1 MNELSRTIKK
11 LSILFALLCSLMISE
26 AQTIKYYTNPILTGF
41 YPDPSI
47 CRVGNDYYLVNS
59 TFAYFP
65 GIPVFHSKDL
75 VNWRLIGHVMS
86 RNEQMDLRGMGTSRA
101 IFAPTIRYHDGLF
114 YVTCTLVDGKG
125 NFVVTAKDP
134 AGPWSN
140 PVWLPEINGIDPS
153 PFFDDDG
160 KAYIVYNSIPPGNQP
175 LYDGHRT
182 LRINEFDPKTLKISS
197 DNRILVNGGTD
208 ISQKPSWIEGPHLIK
223 KYGYYYLVAAEGGTY
238 ENHSVVAFRSKTL
251 EGPFVPYE
259 KNPILTQRHLSAN
272 RKHPIT
278 SVGHADLVELPNG
291 EWQAVF
297 LATRPYEGNHYNTGR
312 ETFLAPV
319 KWMDEW
325 PHISPGNEEVQYQY
339 PLPLPE
345 KKLDKHTYSGNFTL
359 RDEFTT
365 PQLHPDWFFLRN
377 PEEAWY
383 SLKDHVGAVALRL
396 RPETCMGTGNP
407 SFIAR
412 RQQHQRGEASTGLSF
427 VPAAPNEKAGLL
439 VFQNEDH
446 FYYLC
451 QSVEA
456 GKPVVQLYQSV
467 KDPKDSTDMKLLASQ
482 PVAVRTGNALQ
493 LKIASEVDTYAFYY
507 SGDGKKWELLKMGV
521 DARWLSTQ
529 TGGGFVGCVFALY
542 ASSHAKESNTKAT
555 YHWFE
560 YRGNDEVFRKK

>member
-1 MNELSRTIKK
+1 MRK

-26 AQTIKYYTNPILTGF
+26 AQTTKNYTNPILAGF

-47 CRVGNDYYLVNS
+47 CRMGDDYYLVNS

-75 VNWRLIGHVMS
+75 VNWRLIGHAMS
-86 RNEQMDLRGMGTSRA
+86 RNEQMDLKGMGTSRA

-140 PVWLPEINGIDPS
+140 PAWLPEVNGIDPS

-160 KAYIVYNSIPPGNQP
+160 KTYIVYNSIPPDDQP

-182 LRINEFDPKTLKISS
+182 IRINEFDPGTLKIVS

-208 ISQKPSWIEGPHLIK
+208 ISQKPSWIEGPHLFK
-223 KYGYYYLVAAEGGTY
+223 KYGYYYLLAAEGGTY
-238 ENHSVVAFRSKTL
+238 ENHSVVIFRSKTL
-251 EGPFVPYE
+251 DGPFEPYG
-259 KNPILTQRHLSAN
+259 KNPILTQRHLPGT
-272 RKHPIT
+272 RKNPIT
-278 SVGHADLVELPNG
+278 SVGHADFVELPNG

-297 LATRPYEGNHYNTGR
+297 LATRPYEGNYYNTGR

-319 KWMDEW
+319 KWVDEW
-325 PHISPGNEEVQYQY
+325 PQICSGNEEVQYRY

-345 KKLDKHTYSGNFTL
+345 KKLDNHTYSGNFTI
-359 RDEFTT
+359 RDEFSA

-377 PEEAWY
+377 PEESWY
-383 SLKDHVGAVALRL
+383 NLNDPKGALTLRL
-396 RPETCMGTGNP
+396 RPETCMGAGNP

-412 RQQHQRGEASTGLSF
+412 RQQHHHSEATTALTFTPG
-427 VPAAPNEKAGLL
+427 AENEKAGLL
-439 VFQNEDH
+439 VFQSEEH

-451 QSVEA
+451 QGVEN
-456 GKPVVQLYQSV
+456 GKPVVQLFQSI
-467 KDPKDSTDMKLLASQ
+467 KDPRDSTNMKLLTQQ
-482 PVAVRTGNALQ
+482 PLSVPANKPLQ
-493 LKIASEVDTYAFYY
+493 LRISSMGEAYAFQY
-507 SGDGKKWELLKMGV
+507 SLDGEQWQTLKDGV
-521 DARWLSTQ
+521 DARWLSTH
-529 TGGGFVGCVFALY
+529 TAGGFTGCVFALY
-542 ASSHAKESNTKAT
+542 ASSHGMESNTKAA

-560 YRGNDEVFRKK
+560 YRGDDEVFRRK

>member
-1 MNELSRTIKK
+1 
-11 LSILFALLCSLMISE
+11 MISE
-26 AQTIKYYTNPILTGF
+26 AQPIKHYNNPILAGF

-47 CRVGNDYYLVNS
+47 CRVGDDYYLVNS

-75 VNWRLIGHVMS
+75 VNWKLIGHVMS

-160 KAYIVYNSIPPGNQP
+160 KAYIVYNSIPPDNQS

-182 LRINEFDPKTLKISS
+182 IRINEFDTKTLKITS
-197 DNRILVNGGTD
+197 DNRVLVNGGTD
-208 ISQKPSWIEGPHLIK
+208 ISQKPSWIEGPHLFK
-223 KYGYYYLVAAEGGTY
+223 KYGYYYLLAAEGGTY
-238 ENHSVVAFRSKTL
+238 ENHSVVIFRSKTL

-259 KNPILTQRHLSAN
+259 KNPILTQRHLPGT
-272 RKHPIT
+272 RKNPIT
-278 SVGHADLVELPNG
+278 SVGHADFVELPNG

-297 LATRPYEGNHYNTGR
+297 LATRPYEGNYYNTGR

-319 KWMDEW
+319 KWVDEW
-325 PHISPGNEEVQYQY
+325 PQVSPGHDEVQYQY

-345 KKLDKHTYSGNFTL
+345 KRLEGHPYSGNFTL
-359 RDEFTT
+359 RDEFTA

-377 PEEAWY
+377 PEENWW
-383 SLKDHVGAVALRL
+383 SFSEKKGALTLRL
-396 RPETCMGTGNP
+396 RPQTCIGTSNP

-412 RQQHQRGEASTGLSF
+412 RQQHHNSEAITSLRFT
-427 VPAAPNEKAGLL
+427 PAAENEKAGLL
-439 VFQNEDH
+439 VFQSEQH

-451 QSVEA
+451 LGVEN
-456 GKPVVQLYQSV
+456 GKTAVQLFQSV
-467 KDPKDSTDMKLLASQ
+467 KDPKDSSDMKLLAAQPLSLTPNQ
-482 PVAVRTGNALQ
+482 PVQ
-493 LKIASEVDTYAFYY
+493 LKIVAKGDTYAFHY
-507 SGDGKKWELLKMGV
+507 SLDGKQWQTLQEGV
-521 DARWLSTQ
+521 DARWLSTH
-529 TGGGFVGCVFALY
+529 TAGGFVGCVFALY
-542 ASSHAKESNTKAT
+542 ASSHGKESHTRASFD
-555 YHWFE
+555 WFE
-560 YRGNDEVFRKK
+560 YRGNDDIFKKK